1 MDQQVD
7 RFADERV
14 AAKPGTKQ
22 VIAIDAQAARR
33 GGSARGPRE
42 LEQLDLA
49 GGVESEGVGT
59 SGGDA

>member
-33 GGSARGPRE
+33 SGATRGARE

-49 GGVESEGVGT
+49 GGAEGEGVGAG
-59 SGGDA
+59 GGDA